1 MDTQSLNAFIAVA
14 ELASFSLAAEQLYIT
29 QPAVSKRIANLEQQL
44 NQRLFDRIGR
54 RITLTQA
61 GQALLP
67 RARKILVDLE
77 DTRRLLDNLSGD
89 IQGPLVLATSHHIGL
104 HRLPPL
110 LQRFT
115 QQFPHV
121 KLDMRFLDSEQ
132 AYSGVVSGELELA
145 IVTLAPVP
153 DPSLVVVPVWVDEL
167 KFVVAHNHPLT
178 RLGQLQMQDLTH
190 HDAVLPGHLTFTRGI
205 VEKAFAEQDLELNV
219 ALSTNYM
226 ETLKM
231 MVSIGLGWSLLPE
244 SMIDEHL
251 TTLNLYHPPIT
262 RPLGYLYHRDRTLSN
277 AARQMI
283 QLLDSAR
290 EVKR

>member
-205 VEKAFAEQDLELNV
+205 VEKAFAEQDLDLNV

-251 TTLNLYHPPIT
+251 ATLNLQHQPIT

-290 EVKR
+290 EVRR